1 MLEGRPSNTAFQV
14 AAARAAHLKFDPAP
28 HLLEDIHAEM
38 MLDDESRPMIEGY
51 SDDASWILLEN
62 RLFLPLRARFVE
74 DRLVEAYARGVRQF
88 VILGAGLDSFAWR
101 QPSGLSE
108 LRVFEVDH
116 PSTQRWKAS
125 RLESLGWPVP
135 ANTRLVE
142 CDFEKN
148 TASEALGRTDFDPS
162 APTIVSWMGVVYY
175 LERSTADGAMADLA
189 GMLAEGS
196 EVVFDAM
203 LPWDAMPPRYH
214 EIREAMAKYL
224 NGAGEP
230 QINRY
235 LPEEI
240 LGAVTNAGFAEGEHA
255 ELDKLLATYV
265 TPAGT
270 KLPLSGRFMLV
281 VATR

>member
-14 AAARAAHLKFDPAP
+14 AAARAAHLKYDPAP
-28 HLLEDIHAEM
+28 HLLEDIHAEA
-38 MLDDESRPMIEGY
+38 MLDDESRSMIEGY
-51 SDDASWILLEN
+51 GDEAPWILLEN

-74 DRLVEAYARGVRQF
+74 DRLVEAYARGIRQF

-101 QPSGLSE
+101 QPEGLPD

-116 PSTQRWKAS
+116 PDTQRWKAN

-135 ANTRLVE
+135 TNTRLVE
-142 CDFEKN
+142 CDFEHSM
-148 TASEALGRTDFDPS
+148 ASEALSRTDFDPS
-162 APTIVSWMGVVYY
+162 APAVVSWMGVVYY
-175 LERSTADGAMADLA
+175 LERPTANRAMADLA
-189 GMLAEGS
+189 GLLAEGS

-203 LPWDAMPPRYH
+203 LPWDALPPRYH

-224 NGAGEP
+224 KGAGEP

-235 LPEEI
+235 LPDEI
-240 LGAVTNAGFAEGEHA
+240 LSAVEESGFTQATHA
-255 ELDKLLATYV
+255 KIDELLSTYV

-270 KLPLSGRFMLV
+270 HLPLSERFMLV